1 MYKLLRVKDV
11 VRIPPDK
18 FGAPLKETAT
28 QILQSKYEGT
38 LSKDYGVILA
48 VFDVDVSPIGKILHG
63 DGASY
68 HDVEFSMLTYVPVI
82 QEVVEGEV
90 VEVVDFGAFVRL
102 GPLDGLIHVS
112 QISDERMNY
121 DDKRGALIGEKT
133 HRVLQEGDIVRS
145 RVVSVSLTSGGARSS
160 KIGLTMRQPFLGKL
174 EWIEEDLKKLKGEV
188 KPPAK
193 SPGKQR

>member
-18 FGAPLKETAT
+18 FGAPLKDTAT
-28 QILQSKYEGT
+28 QLLQSRYEGA
-38 LSKDYGVILA
+38 LSKDFGVILA
-48 VFDVDVSPIGKILHG
+48 IFDVEISPVGKILHG

-68 HDVEFSMLTYVPVI
+68 HEVEFSMLTYVPVL

-112 QISDERMNY
+112 QVSDERMIY
-121 DDKRGALIGEKT
+121 DDKRGALIAERSR
-133 HRVLQEGDIVRS
+133 RVLQEGDLVRA
-145 RVVSVSLTSGGARSS
+145 RIVSVSLTGGARSS
-160 KIGLTMRQPFLGKL
+160 KVGLTMRQPFLGKL
-174 EWIEEDLKKLKGEV
+174 EWIEEDLKKLKGEA

-193 SPGKQR
+193 GVGRQG